1 MLKPLRQFG
10 APLMD
15 AVQPM
20 PFPAMQKIL
29 DDAFPDG
36 TQNYWKSTFL
46 KALSDEAID
55 VIVDHAN
62 RMQSPLSAVVIE
74 YYAGAAGRVG
84 PGESAFAQRQAE
96 YDVGHHGAMDRPGRE
111 RRRHMAWARDM
122 AEAMKPHSSGAYL
135 LNFLSEEDARHDQGG
150 VRRQL
155 PAPGAGEEEVR
166 PDELLQHQPEHT
178 AGGLGRRNGPLQ
190 S

>member
-1 MLKPLRQFG
+1 
-10 APLMD
+10 MD

-55 VIVDHAN
+55 VLVDHAN

-74 YYAGAAGRVG
+74 YYAGAAGRTG
-84 PGESAFAQRQAE
+84 AGESAFAHRKAE
-96 YDVGHHGAMDRPGRE
+96 YDVGFMAQWTDPAESDKHI
-111 RRRHMAWARDM
+111 AWARDM

-135 LNFLSEEDARHDQGG
+135 LNFLSEEDADTIKAAFGANYPRLAQVKKKYDPTNFFRINQNI
-150 VRRQL
+150 Q
-155 PAPGAGEEEVR
+155 PAA
-166 PDELLQHQPEHT
+166 
-178 AGGLGRRNGPLQ
+178 
-190 S
+190 